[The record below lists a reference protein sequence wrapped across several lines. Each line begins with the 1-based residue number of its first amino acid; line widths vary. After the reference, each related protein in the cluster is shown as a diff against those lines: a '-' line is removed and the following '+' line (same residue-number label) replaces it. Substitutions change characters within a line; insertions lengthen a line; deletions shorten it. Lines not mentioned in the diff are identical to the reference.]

1 MILNLLRCA
10 LCAVFFALFM
20 SPSLS
25 AHEAVAAQPQTLHL
39 TTTTTPSIDQPQAA
53 QADEKDDD
61 WDDWD
66 EEEEE
71 EPAMFSREWMSQKMF
86 EGKMAFRYGS
96 HRARS
101 WLRRN
106 GKTIGVLALIAA
118 GIVSTGV
125 GVGALIGAED
135 DQAAAASSG
144 PNQAQ
149 NEHSNS

>member
-1 MILNLLRCA
+1 MILNFLRCA

-25 AHEAVAAQPQTLHL
+25 AHEPVAVQPQTLHL
-39 TTTTTPSIDQPQAA
+39 TTTTTPSVDQPKAA
-53 QADEKDDD
+53 QADEEDDD

-71 EPAMFSREWMSQKMF
+71 PAIFSREWMSQKMF

-118 GIVSTGV
+118 GIVTTGV

-135 DQAAAASSG
+135 SQAATASSD
-144 PNQAQ
+144 PHHAQ
-149 NEHSNS
+149 NEHQSS